1 MRRTVL
7 AVILAAATLVALV
20 TTPAHGQSTQTAR
33 GTVTAMSG
41 NTVTIV
47 SGDRSMS
54 FAIDRQTVV
63 TATGA
68 GTATRAAAAA
78 GKSGPKFSELIKV
91 GDAIEVVYRD
101 RGGKL
106 MAASVRRMRAPVE
119 TSAGAGKQKDVDQR
133 HGRIGDGE
141 RADDHGRVGRR
152 LDVPADVHDRQGD
165 QGRRARR
172 RHGVAGRQGDGGR
185 PGVGGRSRQR
195 FLSPQPANRSTRPRS
210 ASRRSCSSRGR
221 AFQPAF
227 HAGTVGRRGP
237 DRGA

>member
-7 AVILAAATLVALV
+7 AVFLAAATLVAFV
-20 TTPAHGQSTQTAR
+20 TTPAYGQSTQTAR

-41 NTVTIV
+41 NAVTIA
-47 SGDRSMS
+47 SGDRAMS

-119 TSAGAGKQKDVDQR
+119 TSAGAGKQKDVVNGTVESVTTTALMITGGSGGGSTFRQTFTIDK
-133 HGRIGDGE
+133 GTKV
-141 RADDHGRVGRR
+141 VGR
-152 LDVPADVHDRQGD
+152 G
-165 QGRRARR
+165 
-172 RHGVAGRQGDGGR
+172 AG
-185 PGVGGRSRQR
+185 
-195 FLSPQPANRSTRPRS
+195 T
-210 ASRRSCSSRGR
+210 ASRAGKVTAPDLVSAGDRVSVSYHRSGESL
-221 AFQPAF
+221 
-227 HAGTVGRRGP
+227 HASEIRV
-237 DRGA
+237 AQKLQ

>member
-1 MRRTVL
+1 MRPTVL
-7 AVILAAATLVALV
+7 AVILVAATLVAFV
-20 TTPAHGQSTQTAR
+20 TTPAHGQSTQSAR

-41 NTVTIV
+41 NAVTIA
-47 SGDRSMS
+47 SGERSMS

-119 TSAGAGKQKDVDQR
+119 TSAGAGKQKDAVNGTVESVTANALMITGGSGGGSTFRQTFTIDK
-133 HGRIGDGE
+133 
-141 RADDHGRVGRR
+141 ATKVVGR
-152 LDVPADVHDRQGD
+152 G
-165 QGRRARR
+165 
-172 RHGVAGRQGDGGR
+172 AG
-185 PGVGGRSRQR
+185 
-195 FLSPQPANRSTRPRS
+195 T
-210 ASRRSCSSRGR
+210 ASRAGKVTAPDLVAAGDRVSVSYHRSGESL
-221 AFQPAF
+221 
-227 HAGTVGRRGP
+227 HASEIRVAQKP
-237 DRGA
+237 Q